1 MSAPEPLRRDIGFLG
16 SAFLSFNGLVGAAIF
31 VLPGTLDDRFGDFSP
46 LLFPLFGGLALLIAL
61 PFARVASHFG
71 GTGGPVAYA
80 ATFGPFAS
88 FQAGWIYYI
97 ARAAAFAANLNV
109 LCAYLAALAPALAG
123 PVPRAAIILAT
134 TGAICWVNLVGVA
147 RAIRLLDL
155 LTLLKAL
162 PLIVFA
168 IAGLAWFGPP
178 SAPEA
183 LPPRPELEAAAL
195 LILYAF
201 VGFENST
208 VAAGETADARRTI
221 PRAMIWTIVLTAIL
235 YTVIQ
240 AAYASGIAP
249 GQGGDAPMVHFG
261 ATLFGPAGALILS
274 LAAIASL
281 LGNVSGGITST
292 ARATYA
298 MSREGLLPA
307 WFGRV
312 SARHATPTMSI
323 LFMGALV
330 CVLAISGSFVWLAV
344 VSTLARMLVYGIG
357 IAALP
362 KLERGRALVWPGAI
376 AGLAVCVWAAAQ
388 SDAKAWATLAVLA
401 GAGVPLYF
409 VGKRKARE

>member
-1 MSAPEPLRRDIGFLG
+1 M
-16 SAFLSFNGLVGAAIF
+16 
-31 VLPGTLDDRFGDFSP
+31 
-46 LLFPLFGGLALLIAL
+46 
-61 PFARVASHFG
+61 
-71 GTGGPVAYA
+71 
-80 ATFGPFAS
+80 
-88 FQAGWIYYI
+88 
-97 ARAAAFAANLNV
+97 
-109 LCAYLAALAPALAG
+109 
-123 PVPRAAIILAT
+123 
-134 TGAICWVNLVGVA
+134 
-147 RAIRLLDL
+147 
-155 LTLLKAL
+155 
-162 PLIVFA
+162 
-168 IAGLAWFGPP
+168 
-178 SAPEA
+178 
-183 LPPRPELEAAAL
+183 
-195 LILYAF
+195 ILYAF

-208 VAAGETADARRTI
+208 VAAGETADARRTV

-312 SARHATPTMSI
+312 SARHATPAMSI
-323 LFMGALV
+323 LFMGAIV
-330 CVLAISGSFVWLAV
+330 STLATSGSFVWLAV
-344 VSTLARMLVYGIG
+344 VSTLARMFVYGIG

-362 KLERGRALVWPGAI
+362 KLERGRAIAWLAAI
-376 AGLAVCVWAAAQ
+376 VGLAVCVWAAAQ
-388 SDAKAWATLAVLA
+388 SDAKAWVTLAVLV